1 MEIGI
6 DEIDEL
12 DDLHEDE
19 ESNGGQ
25 EEGLQEPEPQYTQ
38 QGDIIDDLLKD
49 RGITDRSKIKFES
62 EDGNIEERSW
72 DDLSSD
78 EKRHILNQNPDID
91 PEREL
96 DDDEI
101 QMINEM
107 RRLGLNP
114 AQYVE
119 ALQNQGAQLYAQQN
133 QSTEQSSYETD
144 DLTDDE
150 LFILDLQYRSPEM
163 SEEEAFQVLEQA
175 KQNDTLFA
183 KQVEG
188 LRKYYKELETDMQN
202 QQELELQEER
212 QQQFQEYSNSILD
225 SIADMDSIGTLD
237 LELDNDDRDELAN
250 FILGSDQAGI
260 NWFSKAL
267 EDTDTVVR
275 MAWFAL
281 KGEDAFNEIQD
292 YIAQQIQTASQ
303 NAYQKGYEEGLA
315 KKPTVVIGQQ
325 GTKFNTNQV
334 LDINNLDF

>member
-1 MEIGI
+1 MAIGI

-12 DDLHEDE
+12 DDLHEGE
-19 ESNGGQ
+19 EPNEGQ

-133 QSTEQSSYETD
+133 QPTEQSSYETD

-175 KQNDTLFA
+175 KQNDTLYA
-183 KQVEG
+183 KQIEG
-188 LRKYYKELETDMQN
+188 LRKYYKDLETDMQN

>member
-1 MEIGI
+1 MAIGI

-12 DDLHEDE
+12 DDFHEGE
-19 ESNGGQ
+19 EPNEDQ

-38 QGDIIDDLLKD
+38 QGDIIDELLKD

-133 QSTEQSSYETD
+133 QPTEQSSYETD

-237 LELDNDDRDELAN
+237 LELDNEDRDELAN

-325 GTKFNTNQV
+325 GNKFNTNQV

>member
-1 MEIGI
+1 MAIGI

-12 DDLHEDE
+12 DDFHEGE
-19 ESNGGQ
+19 EPNEGQ
-25 EEGLQEPEPQYTQ
+25 KEGLQEPESQYTQ
-38 QGDIIDDLLKD
+38 QGDIIDELLKD

-133 QSTEQSSYETD
+133 QPTEQSSYETD

-175 KQNDTLFA
+175 KQNDTLYA
-183 KQVEG
+183 KQIEG
-188 LRKYYKELETDMQN
+188 LRKYYKDLETDMQN

-237 LELDNDDRDELAN
+237 LELDNEDRDELAN

-315 KKPTVVIGQQ
+315 KKPTVVIDQQ
-325 GTKFNTNQV
+325 GNKFNTNQV